1 MQIELCGYH
10 LILILLLFQHSR
22 QSSIKKGVLRRKDS
36 KEGGQDEAEASEP
49 GEKWHLN
56 TRRGREIC

>member
-49 GEKWHLN
+49 GEK
-56 TRRGREIC
+56 